1 MNFNYQKAR
10 ELMVEN
16 QLRPNKIKDPV
27 ILNLFK
33 KKPKEIF
40 LPKNIE
46 SLSYLDMDIT
56 LSPNRGYLKN
66 LHIAQL
72 IKHAEIQKDH
82 KVLHVGAL
90 TGYVTSLLSD
100 LCFEV
105 FAIEEENQHLLIL
118 KNNINKNKITNV
130 KILDGSFFKEGNLS
144 NAPYDRIFIDCP
156 MNRVNENLLNQ
167 LSEDLGKIIMIEKKH
182 ENLSKAIKIT
192 KNKKNF
198 SREFLFDVFSNY
210 ELYSEKKVFVF

>member
-16 QLRPNKIKDPV
+16 QLRPNKIKDLN

-40 LPKNIE
+40 LPKNLE
-46 SLSYLDMDIT
+46 SLSYSDMDIT
-56 LSPNRGYLKN
+56 LSLNRGYLKN

-72 IKHAEIQKDH
+72 IKHAEIQKSH
-82 KVLHVGAL
+82 KVLHIGAL

-105 FAIEEENQHLLIL
+105 FAIEEENQHFSIL
-118 KNNINKNKITNV
+118 KDNINKNKIINV
-130 KILDGSFFKEGNLS
+130 EIIKESFREGSLS
-144 NAPYDRIFIDCP
+144 NAPFDRIFIDCP
-156 MNRVNENLLNQ
+156 VGVVNECLLNQ
-167 LSEDLGKIIMIEKKH
+167 LSEDLGQMIMIKKNS

-192 KNKKNF
+192 KNKNNF
-198 SREFLFDVFSNY
+198 SREFLFDVFSTY
-210 ELYSEKKVFVF
+210 ELYKEKRGFEF

>member
-16 QLRPNKIKDPV
+16 QLRPNKIKDLN

-40 LPKNIE
+40 LPKN
-46 SLSYLDMDIT
+46 
-56 LSPNRGYLKN
+56 

-72 IKHAEIQKDH
+72 IKNAEIQKHH
-82 KVLHVGAL
+82 KVLHIGAL

-105 FAIEEENQHLLIL
+105 FAIEEENQHFSIL
-118 KNNINKNKITNV
+118 KDNVNKNQIINV
-130 KILDGSFFKEGNLS
+130 EIIKESFREGSLS
-144 NAPYDRIFIDCP
+144 NAPFDRIFIDCP
-156 MNRVNENLLNQ
+156 VADVNECLLNQ
-167 LSEDLGKIIMIEKKH
+167 LSDDLGQMIMIKKNS

-192 KNKKNF
+192 KNKNNF
-198 SREFLFDVFSNY
+198 SREFLFDVFSSY
-210 ELYSEKKVFVF
+210 ELYKEKRGFEF

>member
-16 QLRPNKIKDPV
+16 QLRPNKIKDLN

-40 LPKNIE
+40 LPKNLE
-46 SLSYLDMDIT
+46 SLSYSDMDIT

-72 IKHAEIQKDH
+72 IKHAEIQKSH
-82 KVLHVGAL
+82 KILHIGAL

-100 LCFEV
+100 LCLEV
-105 FAIEEENQHLLIL
+105 FAIEEEKQHFSIL
-118 KNNINKNKITNV
+118 KDNINKNKITNV
-130 KILDGSFFKEGNLS
+130 EIIKESFREGSLS
-144 NAPYDRIFIDCP
+144 NAPFDRIFIDCP
-156 MNRVNENLLNQ
+156 VGVVNECLLNQ
-167 LSEDLGKIIMIEKKH
+167 LSEDLGQMIMIKKNN

-192 KNKKNF
+192 KNKNNF
-198 SREFLFDVFSNY
+198 SREFLFDVFSSY
-210 ELYSEKKVFVF
+210 ELYKEKRGFEF